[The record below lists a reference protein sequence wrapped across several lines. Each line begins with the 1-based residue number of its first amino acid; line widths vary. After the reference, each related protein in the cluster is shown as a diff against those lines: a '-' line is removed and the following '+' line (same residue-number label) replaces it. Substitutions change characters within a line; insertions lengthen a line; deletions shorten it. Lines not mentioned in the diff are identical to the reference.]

1 MRLPRSR
8 QALFSRL
15 AALLALGSGLAAA
28 QAPPPALT
36 LPDAV
41 ALALRNNARMKA
53 ARAADAASRTQ
64 VQAAKSGYFPQV
76 KAAEEFTAG
85 DDPVFAF
92 GTRLRQGRFA
102 AADFGLTRLN
112 HPDTLG
118 DFTTRVGADWTVFD
132 SGQTRQQVKAAQ
144 AEVRASDL
152 RTQSSEQQT
161 IWAAAQAFYDALFA
175 NDRLRIFESSV
186 RTAEALASQA
196 RARVESGMAVES
208 DRLSAE
214 VNLAQRRQDRVEAEN
229 DLTMARAELAVVLGT
244 PDARYELL
252 DSVLDDV
259 PLPDLGRLQVQS
271 LQFRPDLKAA
281 QELMTAQKARI
292 AAARAAYGP
301 RIQSFANWQADNP
314 RFTGGGSN
322 FWTAGFSLQL
332 SLFDG
337 GARRS
342 RLDFE
347 RRQSERLRHQLT
359 VSENQAHLEVQ
370 RAYLA
375 YDSAK
380 RRLEIAAASVQQ
392 AEESLRI
399 VRNRYEEGLTLV
411 TELLRSEET
420 VRQVQVDHSRAQ
432 YRLKLSALQLKY
444 ATGELTP
451 AVIGSQP

>member
-1 MRLPRSR
+1 MTLPRSR
-8 QALFSRL
+8 M
-15 AALLALGSGLAAA
+15 ALLARLAVLLLASGLAAA
-28 QAPPPALT
+28 QAAPPTLT
-36 LPDAV
+36 LPEAV
-41 ALALRNNARMKA
+41 ALALQNNARMKA
-53 ARAADAASRTQ
+53 ARAADAANRTQ

-112 HPDTLG
+112 HPDALG
-118 DFTTRVGADWTVFD
+118 DFTTRVGADWTLFD

-144 AEVRASDL
+144 AEVRASGL
-152 RTQSSEQQT
+152 RTESSEQQT
-161 IWAAAQAFYDALFA
+161 IWTAAQAFYDVLFA
-175 NDRLRIFESSV
+175 QERLRITGSSV
-186 RTAEALASQA
+186 QTAEALAFQA

-214 VNLAQRRQDRVEAEN
+214 VHLARRKQDQVEAEN
-229 DLTMARAELAVVLGT
+229 DLAMANSELGVVLGT
-244 PDARYELL
+244 PDARYGLQDTGL
-252 DSVLDDV
+252 NDT
-259 PLPDLGRLQVQS
+259 PLPDLGRLQVQT

-281 QELMTAQKARI
+281 HELMSAQKARI

-322 FWTAGFSLQL
+322 FWTAGFSLQF
-332 SLFDG
+332 SIFDG
-337 GARRS
+337 GARQS

-347 RRQSERLRHQLT
+347 RQQSERLRHQLT
-359 VSENQAHLEVQ
+359 ASESQANLEVQ

-411 TELLRSEET
+411 TELLSTEES
-420 VRQVQVDHSRAQ
+420 VRQVQVDLAQAQ

-451 AVIGSQP
+451 AAIGSHP